1 MSKPHTPKDS
11 SHHSPQP
18 SPPQSHLPQ
27 SQKSLQKP
35 PIEEICDFLCAYS
48 SALLQSGA
56 YTARVIKCTN
66 RIGQS
71 FGYEVHLSV
80 FLQYITINIA
90 DKKDYNNRRTQ
101 VIKNMHLGMDLSLI
115 SNLSALSWQIYDENI
130 SLQEAK
136 EHFSYICAKKS
147 RSLVLGALLIPLGNA
162 TFCKLFDGD
171 FGALLCIFVGTFMG
185 FFMRNF
191 FNKIRLDNR
200 AQLLFASFI
209 TFCKLF
215 DGDFGALLC
224 IFVGTFMGFFM
235 RNFFNKIRLDN
246 RAQLLFASFI
256 VSFVA
261 YIGVWL
267 GLSKTPGVAIGGSIL
282 YLIPGALILN
292 AFVDIIHENTLMGIS
307 RLINMMVLMM
317 CIAAGVYL
325 TLAITNASVL

>member
-209 TFCKLF
+209 
-215 DGDFGALLC
+215 
-224 IFVGTFMGFFM
+224 
-235 RNFFNKIRLDN
+235 
-246 RAQLLFASFI
+246 

>member
-90 DKKDYNNRRTQ
+90 DKKNYNNRRTQ

-171 FGALLCIFVGTFMG
+171 FGALLCIFVGTF
-185 FFMRNF
+185 
-191 FNKIRLDNR
+191 
-200 AQLLFASFI
+200 
-209 TFCKLF
+209 
-215 DGDFGALLC
+215 
-224 IFVGTFMGFFM
+224 VGFFM

>member
-1 MSKPHTPKDS
+1 MSKPHNNKDS
-11 SHHSPQP
+11 SPQSPQP
-18 SPPQSHLPQ
+18 SP
-27 SQKSLQKP
+27 QKP

-101 VIKNMHLGMDLSLI
+101 VIKNMHLGMNLSLI

-136 EHFSYICAKKS
+136 EHFAYICAK
-147 RSLVLGALLIPLGNA
+147 RSYSVLLGALLIPLGNA

-171 FGALLCIFVGTFMG
+171 FGALLCIFVGTFVG

-191 FNKIRLDNR
+191 FHKIRLDNR
-200 AQLLFASFI
+200 AQLLF
-209 TFCKLF
+209 
-215 DGDFGALLC
+215 
-224 IFVGTFMGFFM
+224 V
-235 RNFFNKIRLDN
+235 
-246 RAQLLFASFI
+246 SFI

-267 GLSKTPGVAIGGSIL
+267 GLSQTPGVAIGGSIL

-325 TLAITNASVL
+325 TLAITNASVF

>member
-90 DKKDYNNRRTQ
+90 DKKNYNNRRTQ

-147 RSLVLGALLIPLGNA
+147 RSVLLGALLIPLGNA
-162 TFCKLFDGD
+162 
-171 FGALLCIFVGTFMG
+171 
-185 FFMRNF
+185 
-191 FNKIRLDNR
+191 
-200 AQLLFASFI
+200 

>member
-1 MSKPHTPKDS
+1 MSKPHNNKDS
-11 SHHSPQP
+11 SPQSPQP
-18 SPPQSHLPQ
+18 SPSQSHLPQ

-90 DKKDYNNRRTQ
+90 DKKNYNNRRTQ

-162 TFCKLFDGD
+162 
-171 FGALLCIFVGTFMG
+171 
-185 FFMRNF
+185 
-191 FNKIRLDNR
+191 
-200 AQLLFASFI
+200 

>member
-1 MSKPHTPKDS
+1 MSKPHTPQDS
-11 SHHSPQP
+11 
-18 SPPQSHLPQ
+18 LPQ
-27 SQKSLQKP
+27 SPQKP

-66 RIGQS
+66 RIGHS

-101 VIKNMHLGMDLSLI
+101 VIKNMHLGMNLSLI

-136 EHFSYICAKKS
+136 EHFAYICAK
-147 RSLVLGALLIPLGNA
+147 RSHSVLLGALLIPLGNA

-171 FGALLCIFVGTFMG
+171 FGALLCIFVGTF
-185 FFMRNF
+185 
-191 FNKIRLDNR
+191 
-200 AQLLFASFI
+200 
-209 TFCKLF
+209 
-215 DGDFGALLC
+215 
-224 IFVGTFMGFFM
+224 VGFFM

-267 GLSKTPGVAIGGSIL
+267 GLSQTPGVAIGGSIL

-325 TLAITNASVL
+325 TLAITNASVF

>member
-1 MSKPHTPKDS
+1 MSKPHIPKDS

-18 SPPQSHLPQ
+18 SPSQSHLPQ

-209 TFCKLF
+209 
-215 DGDFGALLC
+215 
-224 IFVGTFMGFFM
+224 
-235 RNFFNKIRLDN
+235 
-246 RAQLLFASFI
+246 

>member
-18 SPPQSHLPQ
+18 NPLQSHLPQ

-35 PIEEICDFLCAYS
+35 PIEEICDFLCVYS

-171 FGALLCIFVGTFMG
+171 FGALLCIFVGTF
-185 FFMRNF
+185 
-191 FNKIRLDNR
+191 
-200 AQLLFASFI
+200 
-209 TFCKLF
+209 
-215 DGDFGALLC
+215 
-224 IFVGTFMGFFM
+224 VGFFM

>member
-1 MSKPHTPKDS
+1 MSKT
-11 SHHSPQP
+11 QTTRG
-18 SPPQSHLPQ
+18 SPPQLPQ
-27 SQKSLQKP
+27 NSLQKP

-66 RIGQS
+66 RIGHS

-90 DKKDYNNRRTQ
+90 DKKNYNNRRTQ
-101 VIKNMHLGMDLSLI
+101 VIKNMHLGINLSLI

-130 SLQEAK
+130 SLKEAK
-136 EHFSYICAKKS
+136 EHFAYICAKKS
-147 RSLVLGALLIPLGNA
+147 HSLLLGALLIP
-162 TFCKLFDGD
+162 
-171 FGALLCIFVGTFMG
+171 LLCIFVGTFVG

-191 FNKIRLDNR
+191 FH
-200 AQLLFASFI
+200 
-209 TFCKLF
+209 
-215 DGDFGALLC
+215 
-224 IFVGTFMGFFM
+224 
-235 RNFFNKIRLDN
+235 KIRLDN

-267 GLSKTPGVAIGGSIL
+267 GLTQTPGAAIGGSIL

-307 RLINMMVLMM
+307 RLINMMVLMV

>member
-90 DKKDYNNRRTQ
+90 DKKNYNNRRTQ

-162 TFCKLFDGD
+162 
-171 FGALLCIFVGTFMG
+171 
-185 FFMRNF
+185 
-191 FNKIRLDNR
+191 
-200 AQLLFASFI
+200 

>member
-18 SPPQSHLPQ
+18 SPSQSHLPQ

-35 PIEEICDFLCAYS
+35 PIEEICDFLCVYS

-90 DKKDYNNRRTQ
+90 DKKNYNNRRTQ

-147 RSLVLGALLIPLGNA
+147 RSVLLGALLIPLGNA
-162 TFCKLFDGD
+162 
-171 FGALLCIFVGTFMG
+171 
-185 FFMRNF
+185 
-191 FNKIRLDNR
+191 
-200 AQLLFASFI
+200 